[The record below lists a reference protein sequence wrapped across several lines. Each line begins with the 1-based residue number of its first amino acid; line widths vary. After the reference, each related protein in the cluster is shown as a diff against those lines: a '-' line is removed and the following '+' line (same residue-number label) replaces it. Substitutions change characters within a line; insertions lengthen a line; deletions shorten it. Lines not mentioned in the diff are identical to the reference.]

1 MISKTSPNPIY
12 EQIKNQI
19 KQSII
24 CGELTEG
31 ELLPS
36 IRVLAK
42 DLKVSIITTKRA
54 YEELERGNYV
64 TSIVGKG
71 TYVAKQDIEIHRQKQ
86 LIKIDQN
93 VKTLIYES
101 KLISLDLKDITDLIE
116 KAYKEEL

>member
-1 MISKTSPNPIY
+1 M
-12 EQIKNQI
+12 
-19 KQSII
+19 
-24 CGELTEG
+24 
-31 ELLPS
+31 
-36 IRVLAK
+36 LAK

-93 VKTLIYES
+93 IRTLIYES
-101 KLISLDLKDITDLIE
+101 KLISLNLKDIKDLIE

>member
-1 MISKTSPNPIY
+1 MT
-12 EQIKNQI
+12 NQI
-19 KQSII
+19 KQSIL

-86 LIKIDQN
+86 LIKIEKN
-93 VKTLIYES
+93 IRTLIYES
-101 KLISLDLKDITDLIE
+101 KLISLNLKDIQGLIE